1 MLYLLEVLS
10 YVFKEVLRS
19 HGLKNEKDLRKL
31 ITDLQTRIDRAKSKI
46 AAASHNA
53 SNIEDHITEEPKLRL
68 FKNKIQLPKEESI
81 SKIWLDDIY
90 KKRQD
95 IIDKKAVRKQRR
107 QDMAKRGT
115 AASLER
121 MRLISQLARKDK
133 RDDDFGSR
141 DEDWD
146 VYKVI
151 NKVCLLFILFC

>member
-1 MLYLLEVLS
+1 M
-10 YVFKEVLRS
+10 
-19 HGLKNEKDLRKL
+19 KNEKDLRKL
-31 ITDLQTRIDRAKSKI
+31 INDLQIKIDRIKSKI
-46 AAASHNA
+46 AASQNV
-53 SNIEDHITEEPKLRL
+53 SNIEEHVTEEPKLRF

-81 SKIWLDDIY
+81 SKNWLKDVY

-95 IIDKKAVRKQRR
+95 IIDKKAVRRQRR

-151 NKVCLLFILFC
+151 NKVNSLFKYLKLF

>member
-1 MLYLLEVLS
+1 
-10 YVFKEVLRS
+10 LRS

-31 ITDLQTRIDRAKSKI
+31 ITELQTKIDRIKSKI
-46 AAASHNA
+46 AASHNVT
-53 SNIEDHITEEPKLRL
+53 NLEEHVTEEPKLRL
-68 FKNKIQLPKEESI
+68 FKNKIQLPDKEESV
-81 SKIWLDDIY
+81 SKAWLKDLY

-95 IIDKKAVRKQRR
+95 IVDKKAIRKQRR

-151 NKVCLLFILFC
+151 NKVSYLLQIFLSSLCNLV